1 MRVGDLVTLSAAA
14 LNRDT
19 LYLWDKRMP
28 ENIRKPKPIGMIV
41 EVSKGRINRGVK
53 MKIDAYDVAAPL
65 VIFAV
70 SITTILWTQHN
81 MSKSFDEDWAAHSAE
96 QCAPYGVYHSK
107 VSDFSYKC
115 SETLVDSQPE
125 TR

>member
-1 MRVGDLVTLSAAA
+1 
-14 LNRDT
+14 
-19 LYLWDKRMP
+19 
-28 ENIRKPKPIGMIV
+28 
-41 EVSKGRINRGVK
+41 
-53 MKIDAYDVAAPL
+53 MKITAYDVSAML
-65 VIFAV
+65 VILALSV
-70 SITTILWTQHN
+70 NTNLWVQYR
-81 MSKSFDEDWAAHSAE
+81 MSVSFDKDWAAHSAE

>member
-1 MRVGDLVTLSAAA
+1 
-14 LNRDT
+14 
-19 LYLWDKRMP
+19 
-28 ENIRKPKPIGMIV
+28 
-41 EVSKGRINRGVK
+41 
-53 MKIDAYDVAAPL
+53 MKITAYDVLGGIVLLAVL
-65 VIFAV
+65 LAV
-70 SITTILWTQHN
+70 SISACRWVSYK
-81 MSKSFDEDWAAHSAE
+81 MSVNFDKDWAAHSAE

>member
-1 MRVGDLVTLSAAA
+1 
-14 LNRDT
+14 
-19 LYLWDKRMP
+19 
-28 ENIRKPKPIGMIV
+28 
-41 EVSKGRINRGVK
+41 
-53 MKIDAYDVAAPL
+53 MKIDAYDIAVPL
-65 VIFAV
+65 TVGAV
-70 SITTILWTQHN
+70 SIVVSLSTQYG
-81 MSKSFDEDWAAHSAE
+81 MSIRFDKDWAAHSAE